1 MLIEEAHVPRM
12 QLSLLLPL
20 EKLTLRRGELP
31 LPLSLTLSMKTD
43 QLARCVSTEA
53 RALAR
58 AAGCLPPLL
67 AAYHPPIT
75 AYTN

>member
-58 AAGCLPPLL
+58 AAGGSLL
-67 AAYHPPIT
+67 AAYHPPLT
-75 AYTN
+75 AYTY